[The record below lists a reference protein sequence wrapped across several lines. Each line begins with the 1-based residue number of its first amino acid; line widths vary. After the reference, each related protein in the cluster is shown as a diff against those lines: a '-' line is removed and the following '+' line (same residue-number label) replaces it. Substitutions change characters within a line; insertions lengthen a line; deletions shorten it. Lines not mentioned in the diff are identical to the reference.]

1 MTNVMTKVTTKAMT
15 KVTKVMINDLLSA
28 DLPTS
33 TAGGRWS
40 DVLVLVVQ
48 HLGAY

>member
-15 KVTKVMINDLLSA
+15 KVMINDLLSA

-33 TAGGRWS
+33 AAGGRWS